1 MVPRSNST
9 MCQQIP
15 KACKYSGTHLF
26 KTSKATITT
35 TQKRK
40 KKEEEN
46 GFGRRVVLVDGLI
59 HMETGRK
66 MSEKKVFSEKWSL
79 TKGAV
84 TRKYEEKGFRK
95 RDLKQRWPFA
105 KGSFSWKNPQEKG
118 FRTRGSPLQRVHFH
132 GRIRRRKVSETGAAL
147 CKGFIFM
154 EESAGE
160 RFQKRGFQKR
170 GGPLKGSVWIRQE
183 LGVGGKMEERWLV
196 VCSTVQCLAI
206 CTTAEDRVTWQ
217 PPPNLPYSA
226 LLWHQLVYLSLATTL
241 YRILIAGTVKS
252 TLASSSSTLLPVRH
266 LLVPDR
272 GLLHG
277 TGAGS
282 EQNARHNTD
291 LGSIQRSDF

>member
-40 KKEEEN
+40 KKEEN

-95 RDLKQRWPFA
+95 RDFKQRWPFA

-132 GRIRRRKVSETGAAL
+132 GRICRRKVSETGAAL

-160 RFQKRGFQKR
+160 RFQKQGQPFAKGSFSWKNPQEKGFGNRGSPLQRVHFHGRICRRNVSETGAALCKGFIFMEESAGERFQKQ
-170 GGPLKGSVWIRQE
+170 GQPFAKGSFSWKNPEEKGFRK
-183 LGVGGKMEERWLV
+183 GGFKREV
-196 VCSTVQCLAI
+196 VL
-206 CTTAEDRVTWQ
+206 
-217 PPPNLPYSA
+217 
-226 LLWHQLVYLSLATTL
+226 
-241 YRILIAGTVKS
+241 
-252 TLASSSSTLLPVRH
+252 
-266 LLVPDR
+266 
-272 GLLHG
+272 
-277 TGAGS
+277 
-282 EQNARHNTD
+282 
-291 LGSIQRSDF
+291 